1 MNTLSTLPYQ
11 QTQHIYLWLAAA
23 AGAIIIHLLFFI
35 NYQASEVTMG
45 AQEKGL
51 EGIEIGLKKIY
62 QPPAPPKLAV
72 KSEAKPFIK
81 EKPKLIAKKKPK
93 NVVKKKPKSI
103 IIPNSEVKFEPQLN
117 TVSTK
122 NAVTESTNTSTEE
135 TVVQEP
141 AAFPS
146 LPSTFGAGN
155 PNVNAAYEAALLEWL
170 ERYKR
175 YPSSAKRRGQQGK
188 VGIQFTIDQDGN
200 VLSLRIIKPSPFTS
214 LNKAALKMVKRASP
228 LPAVPKELRQGK
240 NVFNYTIPVAFL
252 LK

>member
-1 MNTLSTLPYQ
+1 MNTFSALPYQ
-11 QTQHIYLWLAAA
+11 KTQHTYLWLAAA

-35 NYQASEVTMG
+35 NYQAPVVDIG

-72 KSEAKPFIK
+72 KSVTKPFIK
-81 EKPKLIAKKKPK
+81 EKPKPIIKKKPK
-93 NVVKKKPKSI
+93 PVVKKKPKSI
-103 IIPNSEVKFEPQLN
+103 IIPEPKVKFEPQLN
-117 TVSTK
+117 PVITK

-135 TVVQEP
+135 TVTQEP

-146 LPSTFGAGN
+146 LPSTFGVGN
-155 PNVNAAYEAALLEWL
+155 PNVNAAYEATLIEWL

-175 YPSSAKRRGQQGK
+175 YPSSAKRRGQQGQ
-188 VGIQFTIDQDGN
+188 VDIQFTIDQDGN
-200 VLSLRIIKPSPFTS
+200 VLSQRIIKPSPFKS
-214 LNKAALKMVKRASP
+214 LNKATLKMVKRASP
-228 LPAVPKELRQGK
+228 LPAVPEELRQGK
-240 NVFNYTIPVAFL
+240 YIFNYTIPIAFS